1 MLLEAA
7 ISGREWSSESSS
19 DGWEQKFWF
28 SKSVFS
34 LSLEASMF
42 SSMSVGIVSE
52 DCLSVI
58 CLTIWRFEPFVC

>member
-7 ISGREWSSESSS
+7 ISGKEWWSESSS
-19 DGWEQKFWF
+19 DDWEQKYWF

-34 LSLEASMF
+34 LSLEASVF
-42 SSMSVGIVSE
+42 PSMSVGTVSE

-58 CLTIWRFEPFVC
+58 C